1 MFLSGGGRQPLSASP
16 VLFLAAY
23 GQLWITSP
31 YELPVVQRI
40 GNMQRHSTGR
50 NETYRPHP
58 YLGAQWALSSHS
70 WVDGKGRGD
79 GGIVLNCANKFETQ
93 LGRKEKSATPR
104 FVIKRER
111 ETT

>member
-1 MFLSGGGRQPLSASP
+1 MKIESIR
-16 VLFLAAY
+16 
-23 GQLWITSP
+23 
-31 YELPVVQRI
+31 VQRI

-50 NETYRPHP
+50 DETYRPHP
-58 YLGAQWALSSHS
+58 YLGTQWALSYRN
-70 WVDGKGRGD
+70 WVDGTGRGD

-93 LGRKEKSATPR
+93 LGRKGKSATPSVKLHGK